1 MKELQRY
8 NGNLATGF
16 EHAASE
22 CLVTLMRETGH
33 PEAKRVCDAV
43 SVPDGRGKK
52 FEVDGVVL
60 ADDCAVVLEAKN
72 RLTEAAAIQLQ
83 RVLDIIR

>member
-1 MKELQRY
+1 MEELQRHS
-8 NGNLATGF
+8 GNLATGF
-16 EHAASE
+16 EHAASD
-22 CLVTLMRETGH
+22 CLVALMRETGH
-33 PEAKRVCDAV
+33 PEAKRVCDVV
-43 SVPDGRGKK
+43 SVPYGRGEK